1 MTKTLTGC
9 GLTVELDTAQVFPHD
24 PGRGTP
30 AMVSVRGR
38 EATYW
43 CALNEGEV
51 EDVRLTAAQVRWLER
66 NEDAIVRF
74 LGL

>member
-1 MTKTLTGC
+1 MQKTLNGC
-9 GLTVELDTAQVFPHD
+9 GLIIELDTAQVFAHD

-30 AMVSVRGR
+30 AMVNIKGR
-38 EATYW
+38 SATYW

-51 EDVRLTAAQVRWLER
+51 EDVRLTAAQMRWLETQ
-66 NEDAIVRF
+66 EDKIVRF